1 MFDSESRLFDGYLK
15 LLGTFNDFAEDRAIH
30 SLLEKMGQYIL
41 DRFADL
47 DKSPVSDMRVFDFRL
62 WPPTLTELSTYGNS
76 EIKSLCQYYIDVL
89 TEDGVKLAPD
99 QWQTLKV
106 QVSMQRK
113 YHPLAVY
120 SSILQRQEESLMHI
134 STLLN
139 LLLTVS
145 PSTTSCERVFSQMN
159 LIKTSL
165 RTRLTQENL
174 QNQM

>member
-15 LLGTFNDFAEDRAIH
+15 LLGTLNDFAEDRAIH

-76 EIKSLCQYYIDVL
+76 EMKSLCQYYIDVL

-145 PSTTSCERVFSQMN
+145 PSTASCERVFSQMN
-159 LIKTSL
+159 LIKHTSGPD
-165 RTRLTQENL
+165 
-174 QNQM
+174 